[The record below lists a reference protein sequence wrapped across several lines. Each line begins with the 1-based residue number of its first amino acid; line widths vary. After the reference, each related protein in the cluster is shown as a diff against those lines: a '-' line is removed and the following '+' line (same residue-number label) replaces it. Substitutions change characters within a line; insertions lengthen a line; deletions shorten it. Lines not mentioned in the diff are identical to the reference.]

1 VAEPLEPDTGEVLR
15 LFLASKAAV
24 TAITGTRIATSL
36 TGTQPAIRYVLLT
49 AVPLGGGAVSAVYQV
64 ECWGRGG
71 GQADDGTSDLLARN
85 VISVAADMT
94 GTIGAATVSGGAARR
109 MLRQDDDATGRPR
122 NIVEV
127 AFVATP

>member
-1 VAEPLEPDTGEVLR
+1 VADALEPDTGEVLR
-15 LFLASKAAV
+15 QFLGSRASV

-36 TGTQPAIRYVLLT
+36 TGTNPAIRYVLLVAT
-49 AVPLGGGAVSAVYQV
+49 PLGGGAVAATYQV
-64 ECWGRGG
+64 ECWGKGAG
-71 GQADDGTSDLLARN
+71 IPDDGTSDLLARN
-85 VISVAADMT
+85 VISAVSDMA
-94 GTIGAATVSGGAARR
+94 GTIGAATVSGGTARR